1 MAWFS
6 IDWVGA
12 MLVAY
17 TLGSIPS
24 AYVAGR
30 LLTGKDIRQEGD
42 RNPGAG
48 NAYRTIGAKAGI
60 AVAIADIAKGAVAVL
75 LARGIT
81 GSLGAEMAAG
91 VAVVV
96 GHSWPI
102 FLKLRGGR
110 GAASL
115 VGVYVA
121 LVPIPAIPLTLV
133 LLLLLPV
140 IKSATVTLSLI
151 MIPMPFLVWLTKG
164 SYSLV
169 AYCIG
174 LPIMVGVRHYLSTR
188 NLSRQEE
195 KSAEGRAL
203 TQV

>member
-6 IDWVGA
+6 VDWVGA

-24 AYVAGR
+24 AYVVGR

-60 AVAIADIAKGAVAVL
+60 VVGVADIGKGAVAVL

-91 VAVVV
+91 VLVLV

-102 FLKLRGGR
+102 FLRLHGGR

-121 LVPIPAIPLTLV
+121 LVPIPAIPLTLA
-133 LLLLLPV
+133 LLLLLPI
-140 IKSATVTLSLI
+140 IKSATITLSLV
-151 MIPMPFLVWLTKG
+151 MIPMPFLVWITKG

-169 AYCIG
+169 VYCIG
-174 LPIMVGVRHYLSTR
+174 LPIMVGVRHYFSTR

-195 KSAEGRAL
+195 KSAEAL
-203 TQV
+203 ALPQG